1 MSVDLASF
9 SGWFLYV
16 GMSLARPWAHMH
28 MYMTM
33 HLLPVFVKMRS
44 MHAGQASEQAGRQA
58 GKAGRSFS

>member
-1 MSVDLASF
+1 M
-9 SGWFLYV
+9 Y
-16 GMSLARPWAHMH
+16 LARPWAHMH
-28 MYMTM
+28 MYVTM